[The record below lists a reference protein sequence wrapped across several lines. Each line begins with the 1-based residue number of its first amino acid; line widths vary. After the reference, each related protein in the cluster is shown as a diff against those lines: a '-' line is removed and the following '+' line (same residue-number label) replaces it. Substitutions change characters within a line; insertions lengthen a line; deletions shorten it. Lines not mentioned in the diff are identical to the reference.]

1 MKTPPVLLQTV
12 ILSGIIVNSAF
23 LVTYPIRISLDPW
36 YSMNDDKADNQ
47 QIKEEEKFSSRQG
60 LLFTRDIDIE
70 RYKRLKLLSDIIVVS
85 AVFTVL
91 INLAWDSL
99 IIVTTGVSLDRE
111 VIIPSVQDYPEP
123 PLVFATLFLSLMAG
137 DILGKSIIQ
146 VWSRTDLAAPTCIF
160 HILSK
165 LYPDNSNSF
174 STVCTNCTNCSIH
187 WTKDQ
192 NQFHI

>member
-1 MKTPPVLLQTV
+1 MKAAPVLLQTV
-12 ILSGIIVNSAF
+12 IFSGIIVNAEF
-23 LVTYPIRISLDPW
+23 LVRYPIRINLDPW
-36 YSMNDDKADNQ
+36 YSMNDDNQ

-70 RYKRLKLLSDIIVVS
+70 RYKRLKLLSDIILVS

-146 VWSRTDLAAPTCIF
+146 VWSRTDLAAPSCIF

-174 STVCTNCTNCSIH
+174 CTVCAKCKKFSIH
-187 WTKDQ
+187 WTRDQ